1 MMRTLFL
8 QAPSFE
14 GFDGGAGSRYQAKR
28 EIASFWYPT
37 WLAQPAALVEGSKLI
52 DAPPHKIGIEA
63 VVKQAR
69 DYDLVVLHTSTPS
82 FESDVRTIEAMKA
95 ANRGLKAGMIG
106 AKVAVEADKSLKA
119 SRSSTSWRAASST
132 SPSRTW
138 PRGGTCRRS
147 RGLSWRNERRCDRRT
162 MPSGR
167 SSKTWTC
174 CLSSPRSTSAT

>member
-8 QAPSFE
+8 QAPSFQ

-28 EIASFWYPT
+28 EIASFWHPT

-52 DAPPHKIGIEA
+52 DAPPHKIGIHS

-95 ANRGLKAGMIG
+95 ANPGLKAGMIG
-106 AKVAVEADKSLKA
+106 AKVAVEADKSLEA
-119 SRSSTSWRAASST
+119 HPW
-132 SPSRTW
+132 
-138 PRGGTCRRS
+138 
-147 RGLSWRNERRCDRRT
+147 
-162 MPSGR
+162 
-167 SSKTWTC
+167 
-174 CLSSPRSTSAT
+174 